1 MTMTTSLHADYRV
14 LVLAP
19 FGKDALLVC
28 EVLERSGIPVGIV
41 DRVAAIARCVAGGAG
56 AAIIAE
62 EALDDEGIEFLGRS
76 VATQPAWSDFPIV
89 VLTGGGATTPYTEM
103 MVRSRSPMGNISLIE
118 RSVRPATIISAVRT
132 AIRSRLRQYQIRDH
146 LQEREQVEEELRRAH
161 DELESLVE
169 KRTLALRK
177 LSARLMRVQDEER
190 RRIARELHDGLGQWL
205 AAAQINVDMALSRS
219 GERSSPMLQET
230 RKLIDHAVCSIRTM
244 SYLLHPPLL
253 DEAGFEAA
261 AHWFIDGFAKR
272 TAMSIHANFSQPG
285 NGEGTW
291 TVGAAAR
298 MPEPVELA
306 LFRALQE
313 GLTNAHRHSASPNVE
328 VKFQR
333 LSNCAILQIQDF
345 GRGLPQAVIDRFE
358 RTGAGSG
365 VGLAGI
371 RERMKE
377 LGGEFTIT
385 TGSGGSSL
393 CSTVPLPVES
403 TGRKK
408 SADGKTEGKEVSAV
422 RTKFENVVW
431 MRNGSF
437 GVSFTLTSAPP
448 RSTPPAN
455 PARSD
460 SMNRQSPMRHTPAL
474 RSCRS
479 KFRIHPANP
488 RPWHRAEH

>member
-1 MTMTTSLHADYRV
+1 MTNTLEADYRV

-19 FGKDALLVC
+19 FGKDAVLMS
-28 EVLERSGIPVGIV
+28 EVLERSGIPVGV
-41 DRVAAIARCVAGGAG
+41 VESVGAIARCVSGGAG

-62 EALDDEGIEFLGRS
+62 EAVDEDAIDLLGRS
-76 VATQPAWSDFPIV
+76 VASQPAWSDFPII

-103 MVRSRSPMGNISLIE
+103 MVRSRTPMGNISLIE
-118 RSVRPATIISAVRT
+118 RPVRPATIISSVRA

-146 LQEREQVEEELRRAH
+146 LEERERVEEELRRAH

-169 KRTLALRK
+169 KRTFALRK

-205 AAAQINVDMALSRS
+205 AAAQINIDMALARNGGNSAS
-219 GERSSPMLQET
+219 LLQET
-230 RKLIDHAVCSIRTM
+230 RKLIDHAVCSIRSM

-261 AHWFIDGFAKR
+261 AHWFIDGFSQR
-272 TAMSIHANFSQPG
+272 SDMEILTNFSHPDATPA
-285 NGEGTW
+285 EISK
-291 TVGAAAR
+291 TVR

-313 GLTNAHRHSASPNVE
+313 GLTNAHRHSGSPNVE

-333 LSNCAILQIQDF
+333 LPDRAILEIRDF
-345 GRGLPQAVIDRFE
+345 GRGLPQSVIERFE

-377 LGGEFTIT
+377 LGGDFTISSTDEGT
-385 TGSGGSSL
+385 TLWSA
-393 CSTVPLPVES
+393 VPLLAEPNRS
-403 TGRKK
+403 HAGPTGK
-408 SADGKTEGKEVSAV
+408 V
-422 RTKFENVVW
+422 
-431 MRNGSF
+431 
-437 GVSFTLTSAPP
+437 
-448 RSTPPAN
+448 
-455 PARSD
+455 
-460 SMNRQSPMRHTPAL
+460 
-474 RSCRS
+474 
-479 KFRIHPANP
+479 
-488 RPWHRAEH
+488 

>member
-1 MTMTTSLHADYRV
+1 MTTSLQADYRV

-41 DRVAAIARCVAGGAG
+41 DTVGAIARCVSGGAG
-56 AAIIAE
+56 AAIVAE
-62 EALDDEGIEFLGRS
+62 EALDEEGIEYLGRS
-76 VATQPAWSDFPIV
+76 VTQQPAWSDFPII

-103 MVRSRSPMGNISLIE
+103 MVRSRTPMGNISLLE
-118 RSVRPATIISAVRT
+118 RPARPATIISSVRT

-146 LQEREQVEEELRRAH
+146 FRNREQAEEELRRAH

-190 RRIARELHDGLGQWL
+190 RRIARELHDGLGQFL
-205 AAAQINVDMALSRS
+205 AAAQINIDMALTRS
-219 GERSSPMLQET
+219 GASPSPMLQET
-230 RKLIDHAVCSIRTM
+230 RKLIDHAVCSIRSM

-261 AHWFIDGFAKR
+261 AHWFIDGFSKR
-272 TAMSIHANFSQPG
+272 SDMEIHTNFSHPDVIPAG
-285 NGEGTW
+285 IAK
-291 TVGAAAR
+291 TVR
-298 MPEPVELA
+298 MPEPIELA

-313 GLTNAHRHSASPNVE
+313 GLTNAHRHSGSPNVE

-333 LSNCAILQIQDF
+333 FPDRAILEIQDF
-345 GRGLPQAVIDRFE
+345 GRGLPQPVIERFE

-377 LGGEFTIT
+377 LGGDFTISSTSEGT
-385 TGSGGSSL
+385 TLRSS
-393 CSTVPLPVES
+393 VPFAADKGRSQVES
-403 TGRKK
+403 GRVREVLA
-408 SADGKTEGKEVSAV
+408 SAASTDKLV
-422 RTKFENVVW
+422 RET
-431 MRNGSF
+431 
-437 GVSFTLTSAPP
+437 
-448 RSTPPAN
+448 
-455 PARSD
+455 
-460 SMNRQSPMRHTPAL
+460 NRAS
-474 RSCRS
+474 
-479 KFRIHPANP
+479 
-488 RPWHRAEH
+488 